1 MAALA
6 VVPTKELIVAAD
18 SFFEPKFARSFLF
31 FLGFVPQEY
40 GITPNNLSSF
50 ESRLGP
56 YLAQDFRVWQPVFFE
71 YRDTDPVPY
80 AVMLGLQGQ
89 VPVHVW
95 QLTNVREF
103 DTVHWL
109 KRRTIALTHVA
120 EVPYSKRMAIM
131 LASYHHVVQQTFGL
145 SEKADLQRR
154 QTLPGMPEMPADLV
168 QKRWQ
173 KPKPLQIVSSFFRLF
188 DGLTLNGWQLLNA
201 VNGCFIG
208 GALNDACVVGYNGGW

>member
-1 MAALA
+1 M
-6 VVPTKELIVAAD
+6 
-18 SFFEPKFARSFLF
+18 
-31 FLGFVPQEY
+31 
-40 GITPNNLSSF
+40 
-50 ESRLGP
+50 
-56 YLAQDFRVWQPVFFE
+56 
-71 YRDTDPVPY
+71 
-80 AVMLGLQGQ
+80 
-89 VPVHVW
+89 
-95 QLTNVREF
+95 
-103 DTVHWL
+103 HWL

-168 QKRWQ
+168 QKGGRNQSHCRWFR
-173 KPKPLQIVSSFFRLF
+173 SFFRWL

-208 GALNDACVVGYNGGW
+208 GALNDACVLLVIMVDGELRLGDGR